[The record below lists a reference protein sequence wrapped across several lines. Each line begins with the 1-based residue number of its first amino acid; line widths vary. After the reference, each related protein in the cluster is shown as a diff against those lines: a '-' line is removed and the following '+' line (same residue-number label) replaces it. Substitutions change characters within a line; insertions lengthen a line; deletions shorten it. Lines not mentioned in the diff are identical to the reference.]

1 MLNVT
6 EKAAALEIVLSA
18 KSPEDFP
25 IIDDRLC
32 REFPSIE
39 TDDLIT
45 LWREAGARHLAE
57 AEELE
62 KFARMR
68 RARGQPL

>member
-18 KSPEDFP
+18 KSPEDCP

-45 LWREAGARHLAE
+45 LWREAGARQLAE
-57 AEELE
+57 AAELE
-62 KFARMR
+62 KFARVR
-68 RARGQPL
+68 YARL

>member
-45 LWREAGARHLAE
+45 LWREAGARQLAE

-62 KFARMR
+62 EFARMR
-68 RARGQPL
+68 HARGQTL